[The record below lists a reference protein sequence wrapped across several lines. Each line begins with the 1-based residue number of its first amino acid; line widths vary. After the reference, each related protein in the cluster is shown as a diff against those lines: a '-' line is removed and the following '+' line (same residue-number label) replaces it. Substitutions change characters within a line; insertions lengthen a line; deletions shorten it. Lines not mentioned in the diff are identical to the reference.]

1 MSLTHHQLKQIEVIN
16 RIEQQIKDKAIIFT
30 TVSPVTDYHNDQR
43 MALTSVHMPRPDLIH
58 KVITSM
64 IEPLKMIE
72 PDFYYYTNE
81 NLHMTI
87 KNVRVIN
94 DPPHFN
100 DEDVQK
106 ATHVFNSVIP
116 QHHKFNVYFY
126 RLLLFPNNI
135 SLIGTTDEELDK
147 IIFDLS
153 MGLNEVGVPD
163 DKVFANSSYF
173 FSNMTLARFN
183 RVPSDAFKQKVEELS
198 ASIMYGPYEVDSVTL
213 LTCNAVLHKKE
224 IIGQW
229 NLR

>member
-1 MSLTHHQLKQIEVIN
+1 MSLTHHQLKQIEVIDK
-16 RIEQQIKDKAIIFT
+16 IEQQIKDKAIVFT
-30 TVSPVTDYHNDQR
+30 TVSPVDDYHHDNR

-58 KVITSM
+58 KVIASI
-64 IEPLKMIE
+64 IEPLKKIE

-94 DPPHFN
+94 HPPHFN

-106 ATHVFNSVIP
+106 ATHVFNNVIP

-126 RLLLFPNNI
+126 RLLLFPNNV

-153 MGLNEVGVPD
+153 NELNEAGVPD

-173 FSNMTLARFN
+173 FCNMTLARFN
-183 RVPSDAFKQKVEELS
+183 KVPSDAFKQKVQELS
-198 ASIMYGPYEVDSVTL
+198 ASVAYEPYEVDSVTL
-213 LTCNAVLHKKE
+213 LTCNAVLQKRSIK
-224 IIGQW
+224 GQW
-229 NLR
+229 NLK